1 MIEEQAHVVHVEGNI
16 AEIVIEKQS
25 ACGSCS
31 AKAGCGTSLL
41 STWFARRQLR
51 LSLDNVIAAKSG
63 DTVIVGMDEA
73 RLQRSSLLL
82 YALPLA
88 GLLVGA
94 IAGERIFL
102 FIGWP
107 AELGAVLS
115 GLLGVIAALNFV
127 RHHSA
132 KTVQAGDSGV
142 RLIRTV
148 RRSESFV
155 LDGLIVSG
163 AKEREGFGTNK

>member
-1 MIEEQAHVVHVEGNI
+1 MIEEQARVVRVEGNI

-41 STWFARRQLR
+41 STWFGRRQLR
-51 LSLDNVIAAKSG
+51 LNLDNVIAAKPG
-63 DTVIVGMDEA
+63 DTVVLGMDEA
-73 RLQRSSLLL
+73 SLQRGSLLL

-94 IAGERIFL
+94 IAGERG
-102 FIGWP
+102 FIYLEWP
-107 AELGAVLS
+107 AELGAVLF
-115 GLLGVIAALNFV
+115 GLLGVFTALNFV
-127 RHHSA
+127 RQYSA

-142 RLIRTV
+142 RLLRTV
-148 RRSESFV
+148 HRSDSFA
-155 LDGLIVSG
+155 LGEIAMPG
-163 AKEREGFGTNK
+163 TKQREGFGINK